1 MTIINSAKFD
11 GVVKS
16 QKGKKGPNK
25 ISEISDAAILVKL
38 PNGLIISK
46 NMLPILIYNVFDKR
60 ALVNVQLRKYNYL

>member
-25 ISEISDAAILVKL
+25 ISEISDAVILVKL